1 MSIILDTDSYK
12 MSHWPL
18 LPPKT
23 KKVYS
28 YFESRGG
35 RYDETVFFGAQYFVK
50 KFLLKPITKEDIDYA
65 KERVDLHM
73 GPGVFNE
80 AGWLHILEKHGGKL
94 PIRIRIVPEGT
105 VLKTRNVL
113 MTIENTDDACP
124 WLTNYVETLMVEV
137 WDMCT
142 VATNSREFRKLFKR
156 FLKKTGDV
164 NGLLFKVHDF
174 GFRGVGGPE
183 IAGQLGLAHLAA
195 GFMGSDTFRA
205 VEYAKKYYGS
215 VMAGLSI
222 PATEHSTITSWGR
235 EREVDAVRNFIQKW
249 GHMPFYACV
258 GDSYDI
264 YNFCENIVGGVLK
277 NEILAAKGTF
287 VVRPDSGDML
297 VVVPKCLEI
306 LGRKFGYTTNDKGY
320 KVLNPKVRMIQGDG
334 IDLASAEQL
343 LMKLE
348 ELGWSTDNI
357 AMGSGG
363 GLLQKFDRDT
373 CKYAFKCSWAFT
385 DQGAVEVYKD
395 PITDPGKKSK
405 RGRLKLVST
414 DYGEY
419 ITVSESDPRIDHMV
433 DLFLNGEQM
442 TDDSLE
448 VIRARSAA

>member
-1 MSIILDTDSYK
+1 M
-12 MSHWPL
+12 
-18 LPPKT
+18 
-23 KKVYS
+23 
-28 YFESRGG
+28 
-35 RYDETVFFGAQYFVK
+35 FFGAQFFVK
-50 KFLLKPITKEDIDYA
+50 KFLLKPVTAADVAYA
-65 KERVDLHM
+65 KERVDAHM

-80 AGWLHILEKHGGKL
+80 AGWMHIVNKHGGKL
-94 PIRIRIVPEGT
+94 PLRIRIVPEGT
-105 VLKTRNVL
+105 VLSTRNVL
-113 MTIENTDDACP
+113 MTIENTDDECP

-142 VATNSREFRKLFKR
+142 VATNSREFKRLFRKYLKR
-156 FLKKTGDV
+156 TGDE
-164 NGLLFKVHDF
+164 GGIAYKVHDF

-195 GFMGSDTFRA
+195 GFAGTDTFEA
-205 VEYAKKYYGS
+205 VEYAKDYYHIN
-215 VMAGLSI
+215 MAGESI

-235 EREVDAVRNFIQKW
+235 EREVDAVRNFIRKW
-249 GHMPFYACV
+249 GHKHHYACV

-277 NEILAAKGTF
+277 QEILAAAGTF

-306 LGRKFGYTTNDKGY
+306 LGRKFGYTTNEKGY
-320 KVLNPKVRMIQGDG
+320 KVLHPKVRMIQGDG
-334 IDLASAEQL
+334 IDLATAECL
-343 LMKLE
+343 LYKLE
-348 ELGWSTDNI
+348 ELGWSADNL

-405 RGRLKLVST
+405 RGRLKLITT
-414 DYGEY
+414 DHGQF
-419 ITVSESDPRIDHMV
+419 ITVSESDARKDQMV
-433 DLFLNGEQM
+433 DLFLNGDLM

-448 VIRARSAA
+448 VIRARSA